1 MYKNIVLIA
10 IMLLNYRCQWTVT
23 LIHHIYIG
31 ANNISN
37 AIIIIAINEPEKNP

>member
-10 IMLLNYRCQWTVT
+10 IVLLNYRCQWTVA

-31 ANNISN
+31 DNNIKN
-37 AIIIIAINEPEKNP
+37 TIIITAINEPEKNP